1 MYEFRVSLLNSAL
14 KRVRSPSDLNTKD
27 NSFQDL
33 ARRVWGS
40 LENYLLGIFG
50 GTKECTSAV
59 LARFKGSASS
69 RNDSLFTLPILLNK
83 SAHFSTYKKQEQ
95 IQN

>member
-14 KRVRSPSDLNTKD
+14 KRERSPSDLNTKD

-40 LENYLLGIFG
+40 LENCLLGIFG
-50 GTKECTSAV
+50 GTKECTSALLV
-59 LARFKGSASS
+59 RFKGSASS
-69 RNDSLFTLPILLNK
+69 RNDSLKAGGSLLCLYLCTKETLSNLRR
-83 SAHFSTYKKQEQ
+83 S
-95 IQN
+95 